1 MPPRKATH
9 RNWADAAL
17 DEAQALGLLGDSS
30 SVAISARV
38 SRRLLDAAKERAGV
52 RSSQKLLLIALSVLA
67 TRDDFGEQLLKRQG
81 SIDPFLDLEF

>member
-1 MPPRKATH
+1 
-9 RNWADAAL
+9 
-17 DEAQALGLLGDSS
+17 
-30 SVAISARV
+30 V
-38 SRRLLDAAKERAGV
+38 SRRLLDAAKERTGV